1 MTEDKSKDND
11 SINNDSDEEIEEL
24 LQSEGAEDRD
34 SEDLK
39 ACGE

>member
-1 MTEDKSKDND
+1 MTEDKSNND
-11 SINNDSDEEIEEL
+11 RINNDSDEEVEEIL
-24 LQSEGAEDRD
+24 ESEGAEDRD

>member
-1 MTEDKSKDND
+1 MTENKSNND
-11 SINNDSDEEIEEL
+11 GINNDSDEEVEEL
-24 LQSEGAEDRD
+24 LESEGAEDRD